1 MELTLKKAVAQILE
15 QQRGRDVSGAAL
27 AKQLGVSRSAVWKAV
42 EQLRA
47 EGRQIEAIP
56 NKGYRLTDVL
66 ETLSAQRLMQALG
79 QTDETK
85 IIVADTVTSTNL
97 VLKQY
102 AEKGAP
108 EGTVVLAAAQ
118 SAGRGR
124 LGRSFYS
131 PDQTGMYLSLLLR
144 PKIAAH
150 QAVMITVAAAA
161 AVQQAIFQQ
170 CGGAQIKWV
179 NDLYLDGKKICG
191 ILTEAAF
198 DCEVRGDGLR
208 RRGDRHQYWHPAA
221 GLPEALTR
229 LSAACTAA
237 MRRRKASGTLAAR
250 IVRNLTD
257 YYHQLPKTPVY
268 VVYREKN
275 MILADAVR
283 VSSTGRT
290 ALAVRLTTLRMV
302 VQIVKPARKRA
313 DLWRGIVLPLNEVFD
328 GLSFCRLR

>member
-170 CGGAQIKWV
+170 CGLDAQIKWV

-198 DCEVRGDGLR
+198 DCESGAMAYAVVGIGVNIA
-208 RRGDRHQYWHPAA
+208 HPAA
-221 GLPEALTR
+221 GLPEALTPIVGSLYGSDAPPEGIR
-229 LSAACTAA
+229 E
-237 MRRRKASGTLAAR
+237 TLAAR

-257 YYHQLPKTPVY
+257 YYHQLPKTPFMS
-268 VVYREKN
+268 VYREKN
-275 MILADAVR
+275 MILGRRVR

-290 ALAVRLTTLRMV
+290 ALAVAIDDAAGLVVQDCQTGAETTLTYGEV
-302 VQIVKPARKRA
+302 S
-313 DLWRGIVLPLNEVFD
+313 VLPLE
-328 GLSFCRLR
+328 